1 MKICNNL
8 EGFFFKTGRRSLF
21 LPAAFICS
29 RHTQVLFN
37 LISFFPFLYLS
48 LMKLSFKKEI
58 DSQIQKIKS
67 LDKNIVTIFIS
78 VALLQVISYHFA
90 SIKYFYDSGLSGFVP
105 DNISDLSASLYWF
118 GLDIIILFLIPV
130 LIIIFYFH
138 ESLKNYGLIFG
149 DRNAGLKICMVV
161 VLIMTVLLWF
171 VSASEEFSL
180 SYPSLKSAEHLSFQF
195 LIYEIV
201 LFFYIVAW
209 EFIWR
214 GYMLFGL
221 EKKFGY
227 YAVFMQMIPF
237 VILHNGKP
245 LMEMFGAIPGG
256 IFLGI
261 LALRTRSIF
270 YGVIIHFSVMFFIDL
285 FSILRQSSGDY
296 GAGYDSLINIFSH
309 LF

>member
-1 MKICNNL
+1 
-8 EGFFFKTGRRSLF
+8 
-21 LPAAFICS
+21 
-29 RHTQVLFN
+29 
-37 LISFFPFLYLS
+37 
-48 LMKLSFKKEI
+48 MKLSFKNEFDLLFEKL
-58 DSQIQKIKS
+58 SS
-67 LDKNIVTIFIS
+67 LDKNIVTIFIT
-78 VALLQVISYHFA
+78 VALLQTISYHFA
-90 SIKYFYDSGLSGFVP
+90 SVKYFNESGLAGFVA
-105 DNISDLSASLYWF
+105 DNLVDLYANLYWF
-118 GLDIIILFLIPV
+118 GLDIILLFLVPV
-130 LIIIFYFH
+130 LIIVFYFR
-138 ESLKNYGLIFG
+138 ENIKKYGLIIG
-149 DRNAGLKICMVV
+149 DLNFGLKVCMVV
-161 VLIMTVLLWF
+161 VLIMAALLWF

-180 SYPSLKSAEHLSFQF
+180 NYPSLKSAKDLSFQF
-195 LIYEIV
+195 LVYEVV

-227 YAVFMQMIPF
+227 YAVFIQMIPF

-245 LMEMFGAIPGG
+245 LLEMLGAIPGG

-285 FSILRQSSGDY
+285 YSILRQSSDDFGV
-296 GAGYDSLINIFSH
+296 GIESFINIFSH